1 MLFCCKSMPLFVPG
15 AQGVSMHPEDRP
27 LWVWVL
33 KVKMSLLHMFTQDS
47 QHKLIFT
54 ACLCWPSVAYLIK
67 KNMINVLLLLSFFFS
82 DLATGEK
89 SKNTSFSGN
98 FLDLSKKMTLNRLS
112 AKYESG
118 KVVKREGLLIFISQR
133 SHCIITFS

>member
-1 MLFCCKSMPLFVPG
+1 MGLG
-15 AQGVSMHPEDRP
+15 AQGQNVFIAHVHTGFPAQTYFHCLFM
-27 LWVWVL
+27 LA
-33 KVKMSLLHMFTQDS
+33 FCG
-47 QHKLIFT
+47 IFD
-54 ACLCWPSVAYLIK
+54 K

>member
-1 MLFCCKSMPLFVPG
+1 MLFCCKSTPLFVPD

-33 KVKMSLLHMFTQDS
+33 KVKISLLHMFTQDS
-47 QHKLIFT
+47 QQNLIFT

-67 KNMINVLLLLSFFFS
+67 DMINVLLFLSFIFS

-118 KVVKREGLLIFISQR
+118 KVVKHEGLLIFISQR
-133 SHCIITFS
+133 SRCIITFS